1 MDPHFRGDDSK
12 ENKMKIK
19 DIKALSDEELVVKE
33 KQIKKDLFVLNNQR
47 QLGKIEKPSDVRKSR
62 RDIAKILTILNERKR
77 DGKKS

>member
-1 MDPHFRGDDSK
+1 
-12 ENKMKIK
+12 MKIK
-19 DIKALSDEELVVKE
+19 DIKALSVEELVAKE
-33 KQIKKDLFVLNNQR
+33 KQIKKDLFILNNQR